1 MSSMTRDG
9 LMGDG
14 VECVRIHTFDAATVA
29 VNQELDD
36 HFHVSTET
44 LHNVVHQ
51 FGSRAGET
59 GDVQGRFRGT
69 RAGDT

>member
-1 MSSMTRDG
+1 MD
-9 LMGDG
+9 DG

-51 FGSRAGET
+51 FGSRASET

-69 RAGDT
+69 RGGDT